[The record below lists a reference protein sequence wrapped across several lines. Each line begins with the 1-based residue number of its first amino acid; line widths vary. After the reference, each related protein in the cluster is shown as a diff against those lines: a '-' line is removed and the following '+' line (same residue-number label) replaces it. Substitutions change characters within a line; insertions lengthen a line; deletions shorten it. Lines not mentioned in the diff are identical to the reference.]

1 MNNNKLL
8 IIGKNSFLGEN
19 LYKGVKNKINTCLIS
34 YEQFFKLNNK
44 KIKSFSYVCNC
55 SLNNEYNKSKYSEKN
70 DIDVKIVKRIKN

>member
-34 YEQFFKLNNK
+34 YEQFCKLNNK
-44 KIKSFSYVCNC
+44 KLFFPIIS
-55 SLNNEYNKSKYSEKN
+55 SLLLF
-70 DIDVKIVKRIKN
+70 I